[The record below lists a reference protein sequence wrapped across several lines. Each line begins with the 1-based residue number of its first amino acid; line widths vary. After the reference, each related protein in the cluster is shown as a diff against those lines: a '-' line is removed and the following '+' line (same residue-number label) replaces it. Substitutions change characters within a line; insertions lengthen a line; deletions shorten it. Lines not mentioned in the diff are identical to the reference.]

1 MALSIGGNYGMLRS
15 LNNLRSTQSKMNKAM
30 ERISSGL
37 RINSAADDAGGL
49 AMGMKLSLEATKTEN
64 VQSSVANA
72 KSFVDAQSSA
82 LETAADIVSEMKTLK
97 TQYDDPTATAS
108 DQATYQSE
116 FEDLQGQLTMLTNEK
131 FNGEALFG
139 SSTKQVSTTSDGSGV
154 INFGGIDLDAA
165 LGTLTDSSVTL
176 ATATVADDPATVG
189 VDESVTSVEDQMDN
203 AFDGITSL
211 IGTAGGHSSTL
222 GFASS
227 YLESKA
233 ANLEA
238 ARSRVMDA
246 DIVEESTNLSKY
258 TMQYEAAVA
267 AIAQANSTQQTVME
281 LLLFPEKK

>member
-49 AMGMKLSLEATKTEN
+49 AMGMKLSNEVNIASAER
-64 VQSSVANA
+64 QSVENA
-72 KSFVDAQSSA
+72 KSFVDSQSA
-82 LETAADIVSEMKTLK
+82 NLQTAADIVGEMKTLK
-97 TQYDDPTATAS
+97 TSYDAADLAGTDTTAYEA
-108 DQATYQSE
+108 E
-116 FEDLQGQLTMLTNEK
+116 FQELRSQLGQLTGQS
-131 FNGEALFG
+131 FNGSALFTTTINTSDDPVVAG
-139 SSTKQVSTTSDGSGV
+139 VSLEDINLEGALSTTGGKDIGDVSGSPLLTLDDTTPANEV
-154 INFGGIDLDAA
+154 TIADLDEIEDQILGELGKSAANSSA
-165 LGTLTDSSVTL
+165 LGY
-176 ATATVADDPATVG
+176 
-189 VDESVTSVEDQMDN
+189 
-203 AFDGITSL
+203 
-211 IGTAGGHSSTL
+211 
-222 GFASS
+222 ASS
-227 YLESKA
+227 YLETKE

>member
-1 MALSIGGNYGMLRS
+1 
-15 LNNLRSTQSKMNKAM
+15 MNKSM

-49 AMGMKLSLEATKTEN
+49 AMGMKLSLEVAKTEN

-72 KSFVDAQSSA
+72 KSFVEAQSSA

-97 TQYDDPTATAS
+97 TQYDDATATA
-108 DQATYQSE
+108 DDKATYQSE
-116 FEDLQGQLTMLTNEK
+116 FEDLQGQLTMLTGEK

-139 SSTKQVSTTSDGSGV
+139 SSTKQVSTTSDGSGLV
-154 INFGGIDLDAA
+154 NFGGIDLAA
-165 LGTLTDSSVTL
+165 KLGSLTDSSVTL
-176 ATATVADDPATVG
+176 ATATVADDPLTVP
-189 VDESVTSVEDQMDN
+189 DESVTSVEDQMDN

-258 TMQYEAAVA
+258 TMQYEATVA

>member
-37 RINSAADDAGGL
+37 KINSAADDAGGL
-49 AMGMKLSLEATKTEN
+49 AMGMKLSLEATKAEN
-64 VQSSVANA
+64 VQSSVANV

-82 LETAADIVSEMKTLK
+82 LATAEEIVSEMATVKAN
-97 TQYDDPTATAS
+97 YDAAS
-108 DQATYQSE
+108 GDEQGAYAEEFTGLQDQLRMITS
-116 FEDLQGQLTMLTNEK
+116 EK
-131 FNGEALFG
+131 FNGDNLFG
-139 SSTKQVSTTSDGSGV
+139 TDDTSHNVSTTSDGTGV
-154 INFGGIDLDAA
+154 INVGQLDLDSGDFASLLTADITVTDNADASYLDSADITAA
-165 LGTLTDSSVTL
+165 HDQ
-176 ATATVADDPATVG
+176 
-189 VDESVTSVEDQMDN
+189 VTSQV
-203 AFDGITSL
+203 AKAG
-211 IGTAGGHSSTL
+211 GTASTL

-227 YLESKA
+227 YLETKA
-233 ANLEA
+233 TNLEA
-238 ARSRVMDA
+238 ARSRIMDA

>member
-49 AMGMKLSLEATKTEN
+49 AMGMKLSNEVNIASAER
-64 VQSSVANA
+64 QSVENA
-72 KSFVDAQSSA
+72 KSFVDSQSA
-82 LETAADIVSEMKTLK
+82 NLQTAADIVGEMKTLK
-97 TQYDDPTATAS
+97 TSYDAADLAGTDTTAYEA
-108 DQATYQSE
+108 E
-116 FEDLQGQLTMLTNEK
+116 FQELRSQLGQLTGQS
-131 FNGEALFG
+131 FNGSALFTTTINTSDDPVVAG
-139 SSTKQVSTTSDGSGV
+139 VSLEDINLEGALSTT
-154 INFGGIDLDAA
+154 GGKDIGDVSHLPQLTLDDTTPANEVTIADLDEIEDQILGELGKSAANSSA
-165 LGTLTDSSVTL
+165 LGY
-176 ATATVADDPATVG
+176 
-189 VDESVTSVEDQMDN
+189 
-203 AFDGITSL
+203 
-211 IGTAGGHSSTL
+211 
-222 GFASS
+222 ASS
-227 YLESKA
+227 YLETKE